1 MLSWESGV
9 GPTPQFRTC
18 WGGPRS
24 PLPPEASCRIWGKV
38 AQNRTAQGTGA
49 RRGREGAPQSD
60 CWAGC
65 AADASHLTEE
75 EPEARGVR
83 AGSGVA
89 AAEAPPPTCL
99 RLSSW
104 LAACGWSRAPSG
116 SASSHWGG
124 WGGAGTTPPG
134 AGRGW
139 GLQGRGPGGGDR
151 QGRGPLPGPRW
162 VGRRPPGSGCEAR
175 PSVTA
180 TINMFV
186 QGKPGWELCA
196 PAWGGRKG
204 RLCLAHW
211 GDCSRSRNCCPVAGK
226 VRRPSGPVGSNWCL
240 RPLCSLP
247 AVTPVHPHHL
257 WALAWEGRCQAR
269 RPRQSR
275 GKRRR
280 ESARLAGAAV
290 LSWAESGPRNLGG
303 RGREAALGTR
313 AFTVGAPGSL
323 VGRSRA
329 GPGLGIRGPGVRAAE
344 RPGP

>member
-75 EPEARGVR
+75 EPESRGVR

-124 WGGAGTTPPG
+124 GGGLEPPRLGQDGAGACR
-134 AGRGW
+134 AGDPVGETARAGVPSP
-139 GLQGRGPGGGDR
+139 GPGGWDGGPR
-151 QGRGPLPGPRW
+151 APAVRRGPR
-162 VGRRPPGSGCEAR
+162 
-175 PSVTA
+175 
-180 TINMFV
+180 
-186 QGKPGWELCA
+186 
-196 PAWGGRKG
+196 
-204 RLCLAHW
+204 
-211 GDCSRSRNCCPVAGK
+211 
-226 VRRPSGPVGSNWCL
+226 
-240 RPLCSLP
+240 
-247 AVTPVHPHHL
+247 
-257 WALAWEGRCQAR
+257 
-269 RPRQSR
+269 
-275 GKRRR
+275 
-280 ESARLAGAAV
+280 
-290 LSWAESGPRNLGG
+290 
-303 RGREAALGTR
+303 
-313 AFTVGAPGSL
+313 
-323 VGRSRA
+323 
-329 GPGLGIRGPGVRAAE
+329 
-344 RPGP
+344 